1 MILTHFDHLM
11 IYYFAEDGMI
21 KEIKDIDL
29 SNVINGKGKVNSIWL
44 E

>member
-21 KEIKDIDL
+21 KEIKDIDKL
-29 SNVINGKGKVNSIWL
+29 LNYSLNDYYNNINDI
-44 E
+44 